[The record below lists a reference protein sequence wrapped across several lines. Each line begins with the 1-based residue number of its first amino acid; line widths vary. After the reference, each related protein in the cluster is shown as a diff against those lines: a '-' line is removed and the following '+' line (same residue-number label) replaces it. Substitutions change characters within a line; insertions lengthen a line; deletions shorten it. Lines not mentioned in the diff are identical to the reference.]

1 MTISFGAKLAAA
13 VTVLVAGILGE
24 LYVLS
29 LHWERKARLL
39 FVQFLILVQA
49 VLILLS
55 RFVWNN
61 FSTVFDKA
69 PQKEGL
75 RHVKYSDK
83 DLHQKGVIQLDR
95 KNWTIWRIFLITYLV
110 SCHISY
116 FMNFYFIG
124 REPYA
129 IAYSCNAALGLL
141 FQLVTGLV
149 FVKVI
154 MFGFRFIF
162 KSNLVFTKQRE
173 SQLVLIYAIL
183 LWTYGL
189 YNATTPPVVKEV
201 PIPVKGLPASLD
213 GLKIVQISDIHLG
226 PTVGRWRLTRI
237 VNIINKQNAD
247 VVVMTG
253 DLVDGSVANLEE
265 AVEPVKHI
273 QSKFGKYFITGN
285 HEYYTGDVDNW
296 FSHLRGLGFIVL
308 HNSNV
313 RLPSEKLPTNQQI
326 CLAGTD
332 DIHALKIG
340 YGDHG
345 MKLDDALGSCDPSQ
359 PVILLAHQP
368 KAAKTALDSKYRVDV
383 VLSGHTHGGQFFPVM
398 FGSYFLHPF
407 FSGLYRYGE
416 TSHVYVSM
424 GTQYFGIPMRIGTT
438 MEVTRIILT
447 QAP

>member
-1 MTISFGAKLAAA
+1 MAVAFVIKVAVLLA
-13 VTVLVAGILGE
+13 VILGGM
-24 LYVLS
+24 YVLS
-29 LHWERKARLL
+29 LQAKMSRLQ
-39 FVQFLILVQA
+39 FVIFAQVF
-49 VLILLS
+49 LILLS
-55 RFVWNN
+55 KFAWNN
-61 FSTVFDKA
+61 FSIMFDK
-69 PQKEGL
+69 PPRKEGL

-83 DLHQKGVIQLDR
+83 DLHQMDVAQCDLK
-95 KNWTIWRIFLITYLV
+95 KWTVWRIFLLTYLV
-110 SCHISY
+110 LCHISY
-116 FMNFYFIG
+116 FTNFYFIG
-124 REPYA
+124 REPYV
-129 IAYSCNAALGLL
+129 IAYSSYAALGLL
-141 FQLVTGLV
+141 FQIVTGLV
-149 FVKVI
+149 FVKVVL
-154 MFGFRFIF
+154 FCFRFIF
-162 KSNLVFTKQRE
+162 KSNLFFSKQRE
-173 SQLVLIYAIL
+173 LQLVLIYAIL

-237 VNIINKQNAD
+237 VNIINELDAD

-253 DLVDGSVANLEE
+253 DLVDGSVASLKE
-265 AVEPVKHI
+265 AVEPLKDI
-273 QSKFGKYFITGN
+273 ESKFGKYFITGN

-296 FSHLRGLGFIVL
+296 FSHLHGLGFIVL

-383 VLSGHTHGGQFFPVM
+383 ILSGHTHGGQFFPMM

-416 TSHVYVSM
+416 SSHVYVSV
-424 GTQYFGIPMRIGTT
+424 GTQYMGIPMRIGAT
-438 MEVTRIILT
+438 MEVTRIILK

>member
-1 MTISFGAKLAAA
+1 MDASLGTKVAAA
-13 VTVLVAGILGE
+13 LAVLVAVILGE

-39 FVQFLILVQA
+39 RLQFVILIQAFLT
-49 VLILLS
+49 LLS

-61 FSTVFDKA
+61 FSTVLDKA

-75 RHVKYSDK
+75 RYDKCSDK
-83 DLHQKGVIQLDR
+83 DNYQKDVIQPNL
-95 KNWTIWRIFLITYLV
+95 KKWTIWRIFLITYLG

-116 FMNFYFIG
+116 LMNFYFIG
-124 REPYA
+124 REPYL
-129 IAYSCNAALGLL
+129 IAYSCYAALGLL
-141 FQLVTGLV
+141 FQIVTGLV
-149 FVKVI
+149 FVKVVT
-154 MFGFRFIF
+154 FCLRNIF
-162 KSNLVFTKQRE
+162 KSKAVFSKQRKL
-173 SQLVLIYAIL
+173 QLVLIYAIL
-183 LWTYGL
+183 FWTYGL
-189 YNATTPPVVKEV
+189 YNAASAPVVKEV

-213 GLKIVQISDIHLG
+213 GFRIVQISDIHLG

-237 VNIINKQNAD
+237 VNIINELDAD

-253 DLVDGSVANLEE
+253 DLVDGSVASLKE
-265 AVEPVKHI
+265 AVEPVKEI
-273 QSKFGKYFITGN
+273 QSTFGKYFITGN

-296 FSHLRGLGFIVL
+296 FSHLHGLGFIVL

-332 DIHALKIG
+332 DIDALRIG

-383 VLSGHTHGGQFFPVM
+383 VLSGHTHGGQFFPVII
-398 FGSYFLHPF
+398 GAYFLNPF
-407 FSGLYRYGE
+407 FYGLYRYGE
-416 TSHVYVSM
+416 SSHVYVSM
-424 GTQYFGIPMRIGTT
+424 GTQYWGIPVRIGTT
-438 MEVTRIILT
+438 MEVTKIILT
-447 QAP
+447 EAQ